1 MQCFY
6 ILRQQAKPSQAHT
19 EKGILTDT
27 RSLYYFYLISLFLMK
42 RILIFTFSLLYEDC
56 IFSINSIFYTHN
68 YTLFK
73 KLFSALCFLG
83 HNKDKT
89 NISQKQVFCLYFIAK
104 MKKKLISCFQM
115 CFSRAKKQPAPHF
128 GARRRMVVISAAA
141 AATPVRWW
149 L

>member
-1 MQCFY
+1 MFY

-68 YTLFK
+68 YTILKKTIFSPLF
-73 KLFSALCFLG
+73 LR
-83 HNKDKT
+83 T
-89 NISQKQVFCLYFIAK
+89 QQ
-104 MKKKLISCFQM
+104 
-115 CFSRAKKQPAPHF
+115 R
-128 GARRRMVVISAAA
+128 
-141 AATPVRWW
+141 
-149 L
+149 